1 VARGGPA
8 ALPYTCAVGLQ
19 RFEQRLERMVEG
31 TFGKAFKSGV
41 QPVEIGRKVT
51 REIDAHRQMGVH
63 GVPVAPNNI
72 GVYLS
77 HDDFDRFESFA
88 EPLARELA
96 ELVREHARE
105 EGYQFVGSVT
115 VHLVPD
121 DELRVGE
128 CDVVTEIA
136 AGVRVGSLLLSD
148 GRRVPLGESP
158 LSIGRLPDNGIVVA
172 DPKASRRHAE
182 VRPAGNGF
190 LLVDLESTNGTRVNG
205 HPVGEHV
212 LADGDLIAIGATE
225 FRFEAS

>member
-1 VARGGPA
+1 M
-8 ALPYTCAVGLQ
+8 Q

-31 TFGKAFKSGV
+31 TFGKAFKSGL

-51 REIDAHRQMGVH
+51 RELDAHRQMGVH
-63 GVPVAPNNI
+63 GVPVVPNNI

-77 HDDFDRFESFA
+77 HPDFDRFESFA
-88 EPLARELA
+88 DALARELA

-105 EGYQFVGSVT
+105 QGYQFAGSVT

-121 DELRVGE
+121 DDLKVGE

-148 GRRVPLGESP
+148 GRRIALTEHVLT
-158 LSIGRLPDNGIVVA
+158 IGRLPDNDVVVA
-172 DPKASRRHAE
+172 DPKSSRKHAE
-182 VRPAGNGF
+182 IRPAGNGF
-190 LLVDLESTNGTRVNG
+190 LLVDLQSTNGTKVNG
-205 HPVGEHV
+205 TSVGEHILV
-212 LADGDLIAIGATE
+212 DGDMISIGATE

>member
-1 VARGGPA
+1 
-8 ALPYTCAVGLQ
+8 VGLQ

-31 TFGKAFKSGV
+31 TFGKAFRSGL

-51 REIDAHRQMGVH
+51 RELDAHRQMGVH

-77 HDDFDRFESFA
+77 PQDFDRFESFA
-88 EPLARELA
+88 DALARELA

-136 AGVRVGSLLLSD
+136 AGVRVGSLLLPD
-148 GRRVPLGESP
+148 GRRVALGEAP
-158 LSIGRLPDNGIVVA
+158 LSIGRLPDNDVVVA
-172 DPKASRRHAE
+172 DPKASRKHAE
-182 VRPAGNGF
+182 IRPAGNGF
-190 LLVDLESTNGTRVNG
+190 LLVDLRSTNGTRVNG
-205 HPVGEHV
+205 TAVAEHV
-212 LADGDLIAIGATE
+212 LADGDRIAIGATE

>member
-1 VARGGPA
+1 M
-8 ALPYTCAVGLQ
+8 Q

-31 TFGKAFKSGV
+31 TFGKAFKSGL

-51 REIDAHRQMGVH
+51 RELDAHRQMGVH
-63 GVPVAPNNI
+63 GVPVVPNNI

-77 HDDFDRFESFA
+77 HPDFDRFESFA
-88 EPLARELA
+88 DALARELA

-105 EGYQFVGSVT
+105 QGYQFAGSVT

-121 DELRVGE
+121 DDLKVGE

-148 GRRVPLGESP
+148 GRRIALTEHVLT
-158 LSIGRLPDNGIVVA
+158 IGRLPDNHVVVA
-172 DPKASRRHAE
+172 DPKSSRKHAE
-182 VRPAGNGF
+182 IRPAGNGF
-190 LLVDLESTNGTRVNG
+190 LLVDLQSTNGTKVNG
-205 HPVGEHV
+205 TTVGEHLLV
-212 LADGDLIAIGATE
+212 DGDMISIGATE

>member
-1 VARGGPA
+1 M
-8 ALPYTCAVGLQ
+8 Q

-31 TFGKAFKSGV
+31 TFGKAFKSGL

-51 REIDAHRQMGVH
+51 RELDAHRQMGVH
-63 GVPVAPNNI
+63 GVPVIPNNI

-77 HDDFDRFESFA
+77 HDAFDRFESFA
-88 EPLARELA
+88 DARARGLA

-121 DELRVGE
+121 DDLRVGE

-148 GRRVPLGESP
+148 GRRIGLTEQVLG
-158 LSIGRLPDNGIVVA
+158 IGRLPDNEVVVA

-190 LLVDLESTNGTRVNG
+190 LLVDLQSTNGTRVNG
-205 HPVGEHV
+205 TNVSEHM
-212 LADGDLIAIGATE
+212 LADGDVIAIGATE

>member
-1 VARGGPA
+1 
-8 ALPYTCAVGLQ
+8 VGLQ
-19 RFEQRLERMVEG
+19 RFEHRLERMVEG
-31 TFGKAFKSGV
+31 TFGKAFKSGL

-51 REIDAHRQMGVH
+51 REVDAHRQMGVH

-77 HDDFDRFESFA
+77 HADFDRFESFA

-136 AGVRVGSLLLSD
+136 AGVRVGSVLLSD
-148 GRRVPLGESP
+148 GRRIPLGEAVFA
-158 LSIGRLPDNGIVVA
+158 IGRLPDNDLVIS

-182 VRPAGNGF
+182 VRPSGNGF
-190 LLVDLESTNGTRVNG
+190 LLVDLQSTNGTRVNG
-205 HPVGEHV
+205 NAVTEHI

>member
-1 VARGGPA
+1 M
-8 ALPYTCAVGLQ
+8 Q

-31 TFGKAFKSGV
+31 TFGKAFKSGL

-51 REIDAHRQMGVH
+51 RELDAHRQMGVH
-63 GVPVAPNNI
+63 GVPVIPNNI

-88 EPLARELA
+88 DALARELA

-105 EGYQFVGSVT
+105 ERYQFVGSVT

-121 DELRVGE
+121 DDLKVGE

-148 GRRVPLGESP
+148 GRRIALTEQP
-158 LSIGRLPDNGIVVA
+158 LSIGRLPDNDVVVA
-172 DPKASRRHAE
+172 DPKASRKHTE
-182 VRPAGNGF
+182 IRPAGNGF
-190 LLVDLESTNGTRVNG
+190 LLVDLQSTNGTKVNG
-205 HPVGEHV
+205 TNVGEHILV
-212 LADGDLIAIGATE
+212 DGDRISIGATE